1 MSLLRDS
8 AADNER
14 LVRYLLGLVPADEA
28 ERLDE
33 QSIVDD
39 DVSCRLLS
47 VENDLVDAYVRE
59 TLDPDRRL
67 RFESHYLR
75 SPIRR
80 RRLMFARR
88 FLAAVDRRPPEAAA
102 PPVRRL
108 AWPPVAL
115 AATLLLTVGALVVE
129 NVNLRTGLSQAV
141 QNGEAGNRRAREM
154 SSELD
159 AARASNAQLA
169 KALEDADAHAASS
182 GSGRAIAI
190 SQAAAAIVLLP
201 QTRSVG
207 QLPTLSLAPAGTV
220 PFVPF
225 DLRLESRD
233 FPRYR
238 AVLKDQAAGRGVWES
253 KELTPRSS
261 TDALVSLVVPTGV
274 LTPPHRYVFEL
285 SGVDGSGRGEAVGSY
300 AFQIDP
306 R

>member
-14 LVRYLLGLVPADEA
+14 LVRYLLGLLPADEA

-39 DVSCRLLS
+39 DAACRLLS

-59 TLDPDRRL
+59 TLDPDRRF
-67 RFESHYLR
+67 RFESHYLT

-80 RRLMFARR
+80 RRVMFARR
-88 FLAAVDRRPPEAAA
+88 FLAAVDRRPPEAVA
-102 PPVRRL
+102 PTVRR
-108 AWPPVAL
+108 AWPPLAL
-115 AATLLLTVGALVVE
+115 AATLLLTVGALVME
-129 NVNLRTGLSQAV
+129 NVNLHTGLSQALHD
-141 QNGEAGNRRAREM
+141 GEARSRRAREL

-159 AARASNAQLA
+159 AARASNAQLT
-169 KALEDADAHAASS
+169 KALDDAHAAS
-182 GSGRAIAI
+182 GGGGRVITMSAP
-190 SQAAAAIVLLP
+190 AAAIVLLP
-201 QTRSVG
+201 QTRSFG
-207 QLPTLSLAPAGTV
+207 QLPTLAVAPTGPVT
-220 PFVPF
+220 FVPF

-238 AVLKDQAAGRGVWES
+238 AVLKDQDAGRVVWES
-253 KELTPRSS
+253 EELAPRSS
-261 TDALVSLVVPTGV
+261 MAVLVSLFVPTGV
-274 LTPPHRYVFEL
+274 LTPPHRYAFEL

>member
-14 LVRYLLGLVPADEA
+14 LVRYLLGLLPVDEA
-28 ERLDE
+28 DRLDE

-39 DVSCRLLS
+39 DVACRLLS

-59 TLDPDRRL
+59 TLDPGRRL
-67 RFESHYLR
+67 RFESHYLT

-88 FLAAVDRRPPEAAA
+88 FLAAVDRRPPKVVA
-102 PPVRRL
+102 PAVRRL
-108 AWPPVAL
+108 AWPTVAL
-115 AATLLLTVGALVVE
+115 AATLLLTVGVLVME

-141 QNGEAGNRRAREM
+141 HDGEAGNRRVREM
-154 SSELD
+154 SSQFDE
-159 AARASNAQLA
+159 ARASNAQLT
-169 KALEDADAHAASS
+169 KALEDARAASS
-182 GSGRAIAI
+182 GSGRPIAM
-190 SQAAAAIVLLP
+190 SQAAAATVLLP

-207 QLPTLSLAPAGTV
+207 QLPTLSLGPSGPVT
-220 PFVPF
+220 FVPF
-225 DLRLESRD
+225 ELRLESRD
-233 FPRYR
+233 FSRYR
-238 AVLKDQAAGRGVWES
+238 AVLKDQDAGRVVWES
-253 KELTPRSS
+253 EELAPRSS
-261 TDALVSLVVPTGV
+261 VAALVSLSVPTGV
-274 LTPPHRYVFEL
+274 LKPPHRYAFEL

>member
-14 LVRYLLGLVPADEA
+14 LVRYLLGLLPVDEA

-39 DVSCRLLS
+39 DVACRLLS
-47 VENDLVDAYVRE
+47 VENDLVDAYIRE
-59 TLDPDRRL
+59 TLEPGHRL
-67 RFESHYLR
+67 RFESHYLK

-88 FLAAVDRRPPEAAA
+88 FLAAVDRRPPEAVA
-102 PPVRRL
+102 PAVRTL

-129 NVNLRTGLSQAV
+129 NVNLRTGLSHAAH
-141 QNGEAGNRRAREM
+141 NSEADSRRAREM
-154 SSELD
+154 SSELE
-159 AARASNAQLA
+159 AARASNAQLT
-169 KALEDADAHAASS
+169 KALENAHAASS
-182 GSGRAIAI
+182 VSGRTMAI
-190 SQAAAAIVLLP
+190 SQVAAATVLLP

-207 QLPTLSLAPAGTV
+207 QLQTLSLAPSGPVT
-220 PFVPF
+220 FVPF

-233 FPRYR
+233 FSRYR
-238 AVLKDQAAGRGVWES
+238 AVLADQDAGRVVWES
-253 KELTPRSS
+253 EELIPRSS
-261 TDALVSLVVPTGV
+261 VAALVSLFVPTGV
-274 LTPPHRYVFEL
+274 LTPPHRYAFEL

>member
-14 LVRYLLGLVPADEA
+14 LVRYLLGLLPADEA

-39 DVSCRLLS
+39 DVACRLLS
-47 VENDLVDAYVRE
+47 VENDLVDGYVRE

-67 RFESHYLR
+67 RFESHYLK

-88 FLAAVDRRPPEAAA
+88 FLAAVDRRPPGAVA
-102 PPVRRL
+102 PAIRRL

-115 AATLLLTVGALVVE
+115 AATLLLTVGALVME

-141 QNGEAGNRRAREM
+141 HDGEAGNRRAREL

-159 AARASNAQLA
+159 AARASNAQLT
-169 KALEDADAHAASS
+169 KALEDAHAATS
-182 GSGRAIAI
+182 GSGRAIAP
-190 SQAAAAIVLLP
+190 SQAAAATVLLP
-201 QTRSVG
+201 QTRSFG
-207 QLPTLSLAPAGTV
+207 QPPTLALAPAAPVT
-220 PFVPF
+220 FVPF

-238 AVLKDQAAGRGVWES
+238 AVLKDQDAGRVVWES
-253 KELTPRSS
+253 EELAPRSNMA
-261 TDALVSLVVPTGV
+261 ALVSLVVPTGV
-274 LTPPHRYVFEL
+274 LTPPHRYTFEL
-285 SGVDGSGRGEAVGSY
+285 SGVDGPGRGEAVGSY